1 MPGQGRMW
9 HKELCRLV
17 NFYNTVKPHYS
28 LNGDTSFEIL
38 QASFSTCGVNNTMI
52 SYKVSQAY
60 FAEQELDKLLSL
72 FSRVLP

>member
-1 MPGQGRMW
+1 MPGEGRMW
-9 HKELCRLV
+9 HRELCRLV
-17 NFYNTVKPHYS
+17 IFYNTVKPHYS

-38 QASFSTCGVNNTMI
+38 QASFSTCGVNNAMI